1 MTTPPAGT
9 EPHRPTVD
17 GNLAPTAPGNPL
29 QPLTQ
34 TQKILTGIVVGSVL
48 TIATL
53 GFIGSYSAVTD
64 LATTKGFGRF
74 AHAFPIAVD
83 AGIIAFLALDLLLT
97 WRRIPFPLLRYT
109 AWVLTLAT
117 IAFNAA
123 TAWPDKLGTGMH
135 ATIPILFVIA
145 VEAARHAIGRIADI
159 TADRHLEGIRW
170 TRWLLAFPSTFRLWR
185 RRTLW
190 ELRSYDEVLRME
202 QQRLVYRA
210 RLRATYG
217 RRWRWKAPVEAVLP
231 LRMARF
237 GLPVGAPLP
246 VDESALK
253 AFPPVVIE
261 APQSAPQAAV
271 EAPPAPAPERL
282 EPSAES
288 APEAPPADGPE
299 RLESAPTPKAKALRK
314 APSKRPTKVTRADA
328 KDALRALYDALS
340 RRPLEGELV
349 DELKRIGYPHTSR
362 QHANKLRSEIEAE
375 EPHLAALGSDNVRAL
390 TGTGG

>member
-9 EPHRPTVD
+9 EPNRPGGT
-17 GNLAPTAPGNPL
+17 LAPTAPGNPL
-29 QPLTQ
+29 QPLTR
-34 TQKILTGIVVGSVL
+34 TQKILTGVVVGAVL

-64 LATTKGFGRF
+64 LATAKGFGRF

-97 WRRIPFPLLRYT
+97 WRRIPFPLLRQT
-109 AWVLTLAT
+109 AWGLTAAT

-123 TAWPDKLGTGMH
+123 TAWPDKLGVGMH
-135 ATIPILFVIA
+135 ATIPVLFVIA

-217 RRWRWKAPVEAVLP
+217 RRWRWTAPVEAMLP
-231 LRMARF
+231 LRLARF

-246 VDESALK
+246 ANESAPK
-253 AFPPVVIE
+253 ALPPVVIE
-261 APQSAPQAAV
+261 APQ
-271 EAPPAPAPERL
+271 APAPKRP
-282 EPSAES
+282 EPSVES
-288 APEAPPADGPE
+288 APEAFPEAPPAITPE
-299 RLESAPTPKAKALRK
+299 RPESAPTPKTKAPRK
-314 APSKRPTKVTRADA
+314 APSKRPGKVTRTDA
-328 KDALRALYDALS
+328 KTALRALYDALS

-362 QHANKLRSEIEAE
+362 QHANKLRSEIEAD

>member
-1 MTTPPAGT
+1 VNAPAGN
-9 EPHRPTVD
+9 EPHRPVTD
-17 GNLAPTAPGNPL
+17 GPL
-29 QPLTQ
+29 EPLTR

-53 GFIGSYSAVTD
+53 GFIGSYSAVTH
-64 LATTKGFGRF
+64 LAERKGFGEF

-97 WRRIPFPLLRYT
+97 WRRIAFPLLRYT
-109 AWVLTLAT
+109 AWALTAAT

-123 TAWPDKLGTGMH
+123 TAWPDKLGVGMH

-159 TADRHLEGIRW
+159 TADRHLEGIRLS
-170 TRWLLAFPSTFRLWR
+170 RWLLAFPSTFRLWR

-217 RRWRWKAPVEAVLP
+217 RWWRWKAPVEAVLP

-246 VDESALK
+246 VDEGAPKAL
-253 AFPPVVIE
+253 PPVVIE
-261 APQSAPQAAV
+261 APQGAPEPTVPAAV
-271 EAPPAPAPERL
+271 EAPPAPAPERP
-282 EPSAES
+282 EPSDES
-288 APEAPPADGPE
+288 ALEAPPAVELE
-299 RLESAPTPKAKALRK
+299 RPESAPAPKVKAPRK
-314 APSKRPTKVTRADA
+314 APTKRPGKVTRTDA
-328 KDALRALYDALS
+328 KGALRALYDALS
-340 RRPLEGELV
+340 RRPLESELV
-349 DELKRIGYPHTSR
+349 DELRSIGYPHTSR
-362 QHANKLRSEIEAE
+362 QHANKLRSEIEAV